1 MNIYFYKISRLFC
14 SHIVPVPCLTFVF
27 FCCWQKK
34 SWLHQGK
41 FQAIWS
47 EGKKNVLPLLF
58 KDNVS
63 TNVLEG
69 NNAFHHI
76 IASLFTGATWK
87 LILPI
92 PLILPPSCDI
102 VHSSIQKLFSNICIQ
117 EDKNQF
123 CIKYFPFIIQSLL
136 IILMIASN

>member
-1 MNIYFYKISRLFC
+1 MANSKRLDPKIKKKCPTTIIQRNI
-14 SHIVPVPCLTFVF
+14 
-27 FCCWQKK
+27 
-34 SWLHQGK
+34 
-41 FQAIWS
+41 
-47 EGKKNVLPLLF
+47 
-58 KDNVS
+58 S

-117 EDKNQF
+117 EDKN
-123 CIKYFPFIIQSLL
+123 
-136 IILMIASN
+136 